1 MTHTLAYFR
10 HCQQQR
16 KKFST
21 TDTRNARKMPDVTF
35 SLSSLPKE
43 VKEVVTLKL
52 EPWGL
57 SGLHKTTSLGLR
69 LVLA

>member
-1 MTHTLAYFR
+1 
-10 HCQQQR
+10 
-16 KKFST
+16 
-21 TDTRNARKMPDVTF
+21 MPDVTF
-35 SLSSLPKE
+35 SLSFLAKE

-57 SGLHKTTSLGLR
+57 SGLHKTTSLGPR